1 MDYLSIACESYFL
14 CKSITKFVI
23 NSRCFRC
30 VRSAG
35 RVITIQHIVMNLSPR
50 IYVKIGILSV
60 ECHFTAGL
68 SFHCRHKFSHVLKI

>member
-35 RVITIQHIVMNLSPR
+35 RVITIQHIVMEFVAAYLCEN
-50 IYVKIGILSV
+50 
-60 ECHFTAGL
+60 
-68 SFHCRHKFSHVLKI
+68 RHLVC